1 MFTYRK
7 CSLIHKSQVIF
18 FSGIFAFCYH
28 NRITDSSFSGR
39 LLCYQ
44 IITWNIKT
52 NYEHLNFVKVYKLS
66 INFNYSSLYCLP
78 IMPWAASSISS
89 ALYNNWTPPL
99 GYFAKCPFPLPP
111 ASTYNHVIY
120 HNQPSYHAILAVW
133 HILVR
138 FIFQPIYLDIEHTW
152 ALITKSLPPSS
163 SAMVL
168 ASDAVLATP
177 NFGVGTPA
185 SFNNVIDT
193 CSWTLKFRT
202 FKGKNN

>member
-1 MFTYRK
+1 MYDISQLFGALDTTSKWELIYEKMFTYRK

-44 IITWNIKT
+44 IITWNIKQIMNT
-52 NYEHLNFVKVYKLS
+52 WISWRFTTSVKLS

-111 ASTYNHVIY
+111 ASTYNHFIY
-120 HNQPSYHAILAVW
+120 HNLPSYHAILAV
-133 HILVR
+133 
-138 FIFQPIYLDIEHTW
+138 
-152 ALITKSLPPSS
+152 
-163 SAMVL
+163 
-168 ASDAVLATP
+168 
-177 NFGVGTPA
+177 
-185 SFNNVIDT
+185 
-193 CSWTLKFRT
+193 
-202 FKGKNN
+202 